1 MRKKRYICIYITY
14 KTKNETSI
22 IYSNRSAFST
32 AVVI

>member
-14 KTKNETSI
+14 KTKNEIS
-22 IYSNRSAFST
+22 IYSSLIAFST

>member
-14 KTKNETSI
+14 KTKNEIS
-22 IYSNRSAFST
+22 IYSNRIAFST

>member
-14 KTKNETSI
+14 KTKNEIS

>member
-14 KTKNETSI
+14 KTKNEIS
-22 IYSNRSAFST
+22 IYSSRIAFST